1 MYINDPPW
9 YCHAYSLLRMV
20 FTRFRCKWFMWT
32 RFVSRLQQTS
42 MQSMFSSWSTD
53 DIFIISYTTR
63 SLVIKQTDMKG
74 VILSQARR
82 TLANLEAAE
91 TDIDSWVLGGVPGV
105 PFHGAAVEGVE
116 EWDDC
121 VVAPCHQILTV
132 CQSSWTI
139 EQCHLALQ
147 DFPPVILILELKP
160 ET

>member
-1 MYINDPPW
+1 M
-9 YCHAYSLLRMV
+9 
-20 FTRFRCKWFMWT
+20 
-32 RFVSRLQQTS
+32 
-42 MQSMFSSWSTD
+42 
-53 DIFIISYTTR
+53 
-63 SLVIKQTDMKG
+63 VIKQTDMKG

-132 CQSSWTI
+132 CQSS
-139 EQCHLALQ
+139 
-147 DFPPVILILELKP
+147 
-160 ET
+160 